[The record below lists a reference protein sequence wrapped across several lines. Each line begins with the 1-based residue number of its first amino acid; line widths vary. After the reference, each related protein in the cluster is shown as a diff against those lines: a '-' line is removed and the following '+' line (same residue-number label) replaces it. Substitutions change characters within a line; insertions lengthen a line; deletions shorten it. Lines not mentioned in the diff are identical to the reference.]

1 MQTIKII
8 RMVPGAAALCMLA
21 LSGVAPVPAL
31 AGTAHRSEVHA
42 SSHKSKKP
50 KKKKGSSPLVHCASV
65 ALRCHTHPGPQGPP
79 GAAGAPGAPGAN
91 GTTGHA
97 VEFRITSTSSAF
109 PVSTTATAV
118 PLGGASWTQP
128 AGETELLMGEVG
140 LQMPSGVCNKGE
152 EGRFTGKFLLDGE
165 VIGMVAIGSETEKYT
180 SGFALTL
187 GAIWSGPEKVETI
200 EAALAGDDWFIQSPA
215 ASIGHLLSFVAEDN
229 CTDAGAS
236 HFVVTSVQLDVIR
249 GI

>member
-8 RMVPGAAALCMLA
+8 RMVSGAAALCTLA
-21 LSGVAPVPAL
+21 LTGVTPVPAV
-31 AGTAHRSEVHA
+31 AGRTHRSEVHT

-50 KKKKGSSPLVHCASV
+50 KKKGTSPLVHCASV

-79 GAAGAPGAPGAN
+79 GAAGAPGVPGAN

-97 VEFRITSTSSAF
+97 VEFRITSSAPFSSG
-109 PVSTTATAV
+109 TTATAV
-118 PLGGASWTQP
+118 PLNGASWTQP

-152 EGRFTGKFLLDGE
+152 QGHFTGKFLLDGE
-165 VIGMVAIGSETEKYT
+165 VIGMVAIGNETEKYT
-180 SGFALTL
+180 PGFALTL

-200 EAALAGDDWFIQSPA
+200 TAALAGDDWFIPAPA
-215 ASIGHLLSFVAEDN
+215 ASIGHILSFVAEDN